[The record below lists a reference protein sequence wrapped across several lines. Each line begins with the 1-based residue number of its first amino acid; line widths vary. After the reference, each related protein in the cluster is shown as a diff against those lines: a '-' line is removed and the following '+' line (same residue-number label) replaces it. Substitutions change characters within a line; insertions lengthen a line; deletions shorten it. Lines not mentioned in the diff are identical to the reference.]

1 MKIKE
6 VEQRT
11 GVGRSNIHY
20 YEKEGFLSPIRNRE
34 NNYREYTEED
44 VKRIE
49 KIKVLR
55 MIGVSPADVKLLMQE
70 EITLESVMKKR
81 LLELELEVKEA
92 KNLQKV
98 CENIISSNME
108 IEELD
113 ENVLT
118 GSQEEWMV
126 RLKEVLEIDLVKKI
140 ITRKQMNFQM
150 MLFLAYGYMLN
161 AVVAFTVG
169 DFFLTYTRVKDPSE
183 LDLQRPVAFTGG
195 AIGYI
200 LVPSIALIIMMILAI
215 ICSVAIYCEASV
227 KAHVLIFHT
236 SAFITT
242 PLFIELS
249 RMYSDLR
256 GAKELGHRVLTQFSG
271 KQIAIFW
278 IMIIVYVIV
287 LYLISVKWEQVF
299 LKRRFIFL
307 VGGVATIIFA
317 LLAYTSTGNLKI
329 PFVMFGFMTLF
340 IGMSWASAVRKR
352 EIYNQYYAVISATK
366 IMNVIGTLHSKRGP
380 AKGSLYGI

>member
-1 MKIKE
+1 M
-6 VEQRT
+6 T
-11 GVGRSNIHY
+11 G
-20 YEKEGFLSPIRNRE
+20 K
-34 NNYREYTEED
+34 
-44 VKRIE
+44 
-49 KIKVLR
+49 
-55 MIGVSPADVKLLMQE
+55 
-70 EITLESVMKKR
+70 
-81 LLELELEVKEA
+81 
-92 KNLQKV
+92 
-98 CENIISSNME
+98 
-108 IEELD
+108 
-113 ENVLT
+113 
-118 GSQEEWMV
+118 QEEWMV
-126 RLKEVLEIDLVKKI
+126 RLKEVLENDLVKKI

-150 MLFLAYGYMLN
+150 MLFLSYGYMLN

-307 VGGVATIIFA
+307 VGGVATIIFD